1 MVDVT
6 LTEEQRLLRETLERL
21 IKREHGDSLP
31 ANETDRMSPSPVWR
45 HLIEMGLTAVPF
57 AEADGGMGGGGTE
70 VAIIAEQ
77 LGSNLVA
84 TPYLESVVIAGA
96 LIDGCSHTPSRAVL
110 LEQLVS
116 GAIFALAHFE
126 PQSRYDETRI
136 VATATKQASG
146 YLIDGTKTSVVW
158 GNCADK
164 LLVSAMLD
172 GAVAVFAVEPQIEG
186 VEIVPYA
193 TNDNQGGADISLN
206 AVQVPDEAL
215 VTGKAD
221 GAAAIER
228 SLGRGRIF
236 LACEAAA
243 LMRRMAEIT
252 RDYVAARQ
260 QFGVSIGSFQVLQHR
275 LVDMFIEAEQSL
287 SIALAAAD
295 TWDAP
300 ADEMARVT
308 SAARALGARAGR
320 FVGQNAIQ
328 LHGGIGMAHETPV
341 SHYFRRL
348 TMNGMQLGD
357 GAFHLRRYAE
367 LVGQAEAERK
377 SEPVPA

>member
-1 MVDVT
+1 
-6 LTEEQRLLRETLERL
+6 
-21 IKREHGDSLP
+21 
-31 ANETDRMSPSPVWR
+31 
-45 HLIEMGLTAVPF
+45 MGLAAVPF
-57 AEADGGMGGGGTE
+57 AEVDGGMGGGSSE
-70 VAIIAEQ
+70 MAIVAEQ
-77 LGSNLVA
+77 LGRNLVA
-84 TPYLESVVIAGA
+84 TPYLESVVMAGA
-96 LIDGCSHTPSRAVL
+96 LIDACEDTQLRGEL

-116 GAIFALAHFE
+116 GAIFTLAHFE
-126 PQSRYDETRI
+126 PQSRYDDTRI
-136 VATATKQASG
+136 ATRATKQAAG
-146 YLIDGTKTSVVW
+146 YVLDGVKASVVW

-172 GAVAVFAVEPQIEG
+172 GTMVVFVVEPQAGG
-186 VEIVPYA
+186 VEIKSYP
-193 TNDNQGGADISLN
+193 TNDNRGGADISLN

-215 VTGKAD
+215 ITGKAD
-221 GAAAIER
+221 GAAAIRR

-300 ADEMARVT
+300 ADEMARAS

-367 LVGQAEAERK
+367 IVGQAEAERNR
-377 SEPVPA
+377 EPVPA